1 MGVSMGRPRQGE
13 VHVRYSEE
21 FRESAVGRM
30 RGGANVR
37 QLGRELK
44 ISRSVLYSWRKQ
56 AEEGSRGE
64 KEERRQDREIA
75 VLQAQ
80 VRELEAAVG
89 RKLLEVDFLESALR
103 RVGAKIPSSS
113 NAGKK
118 TSGPRS
124 ADGWNRKAN

>member
-1 MGVSMGRPRQGE
+1 MGVSMEGKRRGE

-21 FRESAVGRM
+21 FREAAVGRM
-30 RGGANVR
+30 RGGAEVR

-44 ISRSVLYSWRKQ
+44 VSRSVLYSWRKQ
-56 AEEGSRGE
+56 AEQGSLGE
-64 KEERRQDREIA
+64 KEEQRQDREIA

-89 RKLLEVDFLESALR
+89 RKLLETDFLESALR
-103 RVGAKIPSSS
+103 RVGAKMPTSR

-124 ADGWNRKAN
+124 ADGWSRKAN